1 MSLLSLIRK
10 ILRRDEIVR
19 QGVGRSGRHP
29 KQKIRLSDSPVAPAT
44 APPDSRRKAQGQARH
59 QRHAPIKRNKRS
71 GRKRSN
77 TWVPVGETVVVK
89 GRRLSGGMLYVGSSL
104 RGVSQYVNVDP
115 ALIDP
120 GLSVNNR
127 EGLDMSY
134 WPSYSEITP
143 ASRAAY
149 LDWLAADR
157 PSGADIGYVFLFF
170 YGIERRILFEIDQV
184 DLADAETSALIA
196 EVERLLNLYRED
208 NSFARY
214 ASEFLQFVNCL
225 QAGSDVSDLEP
236 PLDGQGRE
244 LPLELKL
251 GLGSMLAN
259 GEPLPASWALSW
271 FRLHPEV
278 SLRTAAVRCAAE
290 FNTLFKLRYHQVNG
304 PGMKIPRN
312 KTPLTISYRPAS
324 SSFSRPVKLGVDNL
338 PDVSRLKKPIRRL
351 QKLAEA
357 VTDELAPYS
366 RWVGRS
372 GDRESLGAIALL
384 PPELISASPSMEL
397 RDFLE
402 KIESA
407 LDGKEIATI
416 PVLELVDRFPTQRTN
431 VLSAR
436 EAATFARLLERL
448 GFGIAPDVRYSKI
461 NLTKH
466 EYAAVF
472 RLPDQQ
478 AEPSDRYRAATVLL
492 HLGAAVSTADG
503 TVTADEERIL
513 ETHLEQ
519 ALELPKTDRI
529 RLRALL
535 HWLLIEAPTLSRMKS
550 RMETLTVSDR
560 KLVARFAVTVAGA
573 DGSVNSDEIKVLN
586 RVYKLV
592 GLDTE
597 QLHRDMHE
605 MASGPATRPVTVSR
619 PDATIGYRVPPQPD
633 THILNTDRVELNRER
648 IAEVMK
654 ATRQVSDLLTDIFEG
669 SDNTEPSDVEIV
681 DAEPDAAAPAAHI
694 AGGHLDPAH
703 VQLVEFLAQRSY
715 WPRSEF
721 EESAVELG
729 LMPAGAIETINDVAF
744 ELCDEPM
751 VEGDDPLEVNEFAIK
766 ELLDAT

>member
-1 MSLLSLIRK
+1 MGSC
-10 ILRRDEIVR
+10 
-19 QGVGRSGRHP
+19 
-29 KQKIRLSDSPVAPAT
+29 
-44 APPDSRRKAQGQARH
+44 
-59 QRHAPIKRNKRS
+59 
-71 GRKRSN
+71 

-251 GLGSMLAN
+251 GLGSMLEN

-278 SLRTAAVRCAAE
+278 SLRTPAVRCAAE

-324 SSFSRPVKLGVDNL
+324 SSFSRPVKLGVGNL
-338 PDVSRLKKPIRRL
+338 PDVSRLKRPIRRL

-372 GDRESLGAIALL
+372 GDRESLAAIALL
-384 PPELISASPSMEL
+384 PPELISASPSIEL

-407 LDGKEIATI
+407 LDRKEIATI

-431 VLSAR
+431 IFSAR
-436 EAATFARLLERL
+436 EAATLARLLERL

-503 TVTADEERIL
+503 TVTADEERLL

-550 RMETLTVSDR
+550 RMENLTDSDR
-560 KLVARFAVTVAGA
+560 KLVARFVVTVAGA

-592 GLDTE
+592 GL
-597 QLHRDMHE
+597 
-605 MASGPATRPVTVSR
+605 
-619 PDATIGYRVPPQPD
+619 
-633 THILNTDRVELNRER
+633 
-648 IAEVMK
+648 
-654 ATRQVSDLLTDIFEG
+654 
-669 SDNTEPSDVEIV
+669 
-681 DAEPDAAAPAAHI
+681 
-694 AGGHLDPAH
+694 GH
-703 VQLVEFLAQRSY
+703 
-715 WPRSEF
+715 
-721 EESAVELG
+721 
-729 LMPAGAIETINDVAF
+729 
-744 ELCDEPM
+744 
-751 VEGDDPLEVNEFAIK
+751 
-766 ELLDAT
+766 